1 MINKNGLKSKG
12 ILLESGTNEVEF
24 LEFVIGNQ
32 NFGVNVAKVT
42 QALVWKDQELTK
54 LPQASSYS
62 LGTVPFRKKHIPVI
76 DLKSYLGIY
85 EQAANPDKQLLLV
98 MEFNRKSNGYVVDG
112 VEEIQRVSWDKF
124 VPFTDTAYVQGDPCI
139 IGTVTIDNR
148 VIMILDME
156 GMMAQL
162 DNSLSMQNYAK
173 EIQPTE
179 VFERSKVRILY
190 CEDSPIIQKITTK
203 ILLESGFQDIKVFN
217 TGQAGLEYLMEPGNG
232 GVDIILSDIEMPQ
245 LDGLALCKIVKNHKE
260 YSNIPFVFFSSLI
273 NEQMKKKCDAL
284 KADAAF
290 SKPEINQIVS
300 SIEALCKQYQKGFVI
315 AEEGT
320 VQS

>member
-1 MINKNGLKSKG
+1 MNNKNGLKSKG

-76 DLKSYLGIY
+76 DLKSYLGIH
-85 EQAANPDKQLLLV
+85 EQAVNPDKQLLLV

-139 IGTVTIDNR
+139 IGTVTIENR

-203 ILLESGFQDIKVFN
+203 ILMESGFQDIKVFN
-217 TGQAGLEYLMEPGNG
+217 TGQAGLEYLMESGNG

-300 SIEALCKQYQKGFVI
+300 SIEALCKQYQKGFVP
-315 AEEGT
+315 AEQT
-320 VQS
+320 PV

>member
-1 MINKNGLKSKG
+1 MNNQNGLKSKG

-54 LPQASSYS
+54 LPQSSSYS

-76 DLKSYLGIY
+76 DLKSYLGIP

-124 VPFTDTAYVQGDPCI
+124 VPFTETAYVQGDPCI

-162 DNSLSMQNYAK
+162 DNSSSIQHYAK
-173 EIQPTE
+173 EIPGIGE
-179 VFERSKVRILY
+179 FDRAKVRLMY
-190 CEDSPIIQKITTK
+190 CEDSPIIQKITSK
-203 ILLESGFQDIKVFN
+203 ILVDSGFSNIKVFS
-217 TGQAGLEYLMEPGNG
+217 TGQAGLEYLAEVGSG
-232 GVDIILSDIEMPQ
+232 AVDIILSDIEMPH
-245 LDGLALCKIVKNHKE
+245 LDGLALCKIVKNHKD
-260 YSNIPFVFFSSLI
+260 YCNIPFVFFSSLI
-273 NEQMKKKCDAL
+273 NEQMKKKCESL
-284 KADAAF
+284 KADASF
-290 SKPEINQIVS
+290 SKPEVNQIVTA
-300 SIEALCKQYQKGFVI
+300 IEDLYKKYQKQ
-315 AEEGT
+315 AEGSEAGA
-320 VQS
+320 V